1 MQMEKAKLSEKDRY
15 ILRLDH
21 WVEVTQ
27 ANWRNVIKIRIRTPT
42 AKDFQTATR
51 DGTRKLLRCLF
62 FQRRAPCLHDSDEEP
77 KCSGSLVL
85 FRHPPL
91 LVFFFEIAIVTII
104 LKSSFNRYGSHT
116 HSPYYNSLGV
126 GSPFFE
132 WTSYDDGLVWWSC
145 AGRLG
150 RTRLSTCGA
159 RGPIRCGQWS
169 PEQNI
174 MQPWGQSKE
183 NKIKDQEMIKR
194 MRRMRSQDLDCV
206 QPGPLSRQNWPAE
219 SRTSLLLLQTC
230 MDLFKIFRFTTI

>member
-1 MQMEKAKLSEKDRY
+1 MEKAKLSEKDRY

-27 ANWRNVIKIRIRTPT
+27 ANWRNVIKIRTRTPT

-91 LVFFFEIAIVTII
+91 LLLFS
-104 LKSSFNRYGSHT
+104 KSPSWQSYWNDRLIGMVHT
-116 HSPYYNSLGV
+116 HTVHATTPWECLLWMNILMMVWSDGAALG
-126 GSPFFE
+126 GWAGP
-132 WTSYDDGLVWWSC
+132 DCRLVEHV
-145 AGRLG
+145 A
-150 RTRLSTCGA
+150 LSAVVSGH
-159 RGPIRCGQWS
+159 RNK
-169 PEQNI
+169 NI

-183 NKIKDQEMIKR
+183 NKIKHQEMIKR
-194 MRRMRSQDLDCV
+194 MRRMRSQVWTGFNLAAFPSELTGREPYV
-206 QPGPLSRQNWPAE
+206 
-219 SRTSLLLLQTC
+219 SLA
-230 MDLFKIFRFTTI
+230 FAGVHGFI